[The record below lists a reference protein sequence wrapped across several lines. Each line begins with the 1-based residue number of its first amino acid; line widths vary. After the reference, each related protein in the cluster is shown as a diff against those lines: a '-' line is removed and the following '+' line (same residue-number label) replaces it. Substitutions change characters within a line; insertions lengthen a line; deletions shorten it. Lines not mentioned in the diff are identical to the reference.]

1 MNNSGMGAW
10 SFYSWPGEE
19 IGFMDRDVGINVAY
33 SKKLEGLD
41 KEDREKKRQKLIEE
55 ISDATS
61 PYEDAGTLRIDEII
75 QLSETR
81 IRLAKDLAKLAN
93 GKIPAPEQRPLSYWQ
108 TC

>member
-1 MNNSGMGAW
+1 MNNSEMGAW

-19 IGFMDRDVGINVAY
+19 IGFMDRDVGVNVAY

-55 ISDATS
+55 ISDSTS
-61 PYEDAGTLRIDEII
+61 PYEDDETLRIDGII
-75 QLSETR
+75 QPSETR
-81 IRLAKDLAKLAN
+81 IRLAKDLAQLAN
-93 GKIPAPEQRPLSYWQ
+93 RKIPAPEQRPLSYWP